1 MVVTEASRLVGGEE
15 NTIVRLS
22 DQHFSADDPAADEFA
37 VRVIRV
43 TDHTEFKLSDPFC
56 VWNQ

>member
-37 VRVIRV
+37 VIRV

>member
-22 DQHFSADDPAADEFA
+22 DQHFSADDPAADDSEFA
-37 VRVIRV
+37 VGLGLIGRV
-43 TDHTEFKLSDPFC
+43 TDHT
-56 VWNQ
+56 